1 MVMAYNIKTKNGM
14 AFNLDDPFQEKMYEH
29 ICKVPNVSGY
39 LKRLVGMDM
48 MGTWTTLPRGIQEE
62 VETVEVSDD
71 MMLNLI

>member
-1 MVMAYNIKTKNGM
+1 MAYNIKTKNGM

-48 MGTWTTLPRGIQEE
+48 MGRATLPCGIQEE
-62 VETVEVSDD
+62 EVEIAEVNND